1 MVLIIE
7 NDLLSF
13 YKRTNSLQ
21 WIKLSLSSRIRLHPN
36 EVEEY
41 KDFAQVFKRCFKYH
55 SYADHL
61 QKDN

>member
-7 NDLLSF
+7 NDLGSF

-41 KDFAQVFKRCFKYH
+41 KRFAQVKDVLKYH
-55 SYADHL
+55 SYADRL
-61 QKDN
+61 QKR